1 MRRLVILAAAIAA
14 LAVPAV
20 ASAHPLGNFTI
31 NHSSSIV
38 ASGDRVYVDYVLD
51 MAEIPTLQA
60 RRAGGFDA
68 PALSRSI
75 AAKLSLTVDGRRVT
89 LRPVKHR
96 LQFLPGAAGLRTTR
110 LEVVLAGP
118 GVRDR
123 ATVRVPRHGRTRE
136 GSAGRRSSSRQATA
150 RASSTRARPA

>member
-1 MRRLVILAAAIAA
+1 M
-14 LAVPAV
+14 
-20 ASAHPLGNFTI
+20 
-31 NHSSSIV
+31 
-38 ASGDRVYVDYVLD
+38 DYVLD

-60 RRAGGFDA
+60 RQAGGFDA

-118 GVRDR
+118 QVGEQAAIRFDDEHVSGEARLER
-123 ATVRVPRHGRTRE
+123 
-136 GSAGRRSSSRQATA
+136 GRRLGDRRRRRRRR
-150 RASSTRARPA
+150 RAPRP